1 MTRRSS
7 WGSIRRLPS
16 GRYQAR
22 YRLDSAEF
30 VAPLTF
36 RTKRDA
42 ESYLAGVRA
51 DVERGVWVDPDAGRI
66 TLADYAWRWLD
77 QRPDLRVRTRELYE
91 SELRLH
97 ILPPLGDTELARLT
111 TSRVRAWH
119 AEMLKADRPGRT
131 TVAKCYR
138 LLRTILGTA
147 VEDELIVK
155 NPCVVKGAGVER
167 PAERPT
173 ATIEQVYAIAD
184 VIEPRYRALVLMATF
199 TGLRLGEL
207 QALTRRRLDLLHGRV
222 DVVEQMLHLADGT
235 LLVGP
240 PKSDAGRRSVAIP
253 AVIVPDLEAHLAEWA
268 APGRD
273 GLVFCGHHGQPLR
286 RGTFYTAWKRATKSV
301 GLDGL
306 RPHDLRH
313 TGNTLAAS
321 TGASTK
327 ELMARMGHASPRAAL
342 IYQHA
347 TKDRDAA
354 IAAALSDLVE
364 KVTARPAA
372 PVHPLNR
379 DAASSTPARG
389 VTQRGGG
396 TG

>member
-1 MTRRSS
+1 MVRRSS

-22 YRLDSAEF
+22 YRLEAAEF

-42 ESYLAGVRA
+42 ESFLAGVRA

-97 ILPPLGDTELARLT
+97 ILPPLGDTELAKLT

-119 AEMLKADRPGRT
+119 AEMLKANRPGRT

-207 QALTRRRLDLLHGRV
+207 QALTRRRLDLLHSRV
-222 DVVEQMLHLADGT
+222 DVIEQMLHLADGT
-235 LLVGP
+235 LLVAP

-253 AVIVPDLEAHLAEWA
+253 AVIVPDLEAHLATWA

-286 RGTFYTAWKRATKSV
+286 RGTFYTAWKRATKAV
-301 GLDGL
+301 GLDGV

-372 PVHPLNR
+372 PVHPL
-379 DAASSTPARG
+379 
-389 VTQRGGG
+389 
-396 TG
+396 TGPTWPGPRANQ